1 MTERPT
7 RSSTATWQLR
17 DHAAA
22 RARTT
27 TFHLLPN
34 PTTITTITTMRL
46 LRLLMLL
53 LLLLLRLVLLL

>member
-17 DHAAA
+17 DDAAA

-34 PTTITTITTMRL
+34 PTTITTMRL

-53 LLLLLRLVLLL
+53 LLLLLLLVLLL

>member
-17 DHAAA
+17 DYAAA
-22 RARTT
+22 RARIT

-34 PTTITTITTMRL
+34 PTTITTMRL

>member
-17 DHAAA
+17 DYAAA

-34 PTTITTITTMRL
+34 PTTITTMRL